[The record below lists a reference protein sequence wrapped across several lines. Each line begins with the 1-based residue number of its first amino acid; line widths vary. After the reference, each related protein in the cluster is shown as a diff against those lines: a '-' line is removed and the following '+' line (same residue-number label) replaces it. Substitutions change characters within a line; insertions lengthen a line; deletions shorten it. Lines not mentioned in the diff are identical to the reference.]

1 MISWFVIVLCWFVSF
16 VFNGIEAGL
25 LSLDQVR
32 LRHQVKLRNPSAIR
46 LDHLLK
52 KPERLLATILLVTN
66 FADIAGLLLL
76 AQQLVRL
83 LGLAGYPVALV
94 VAAPIYLFLLGVLP
108 KSLFRR
114 FPYRALAA
122 LAGLLV
128 FTSRALWP
136 VLELGA
142 RVGQLFFRRTEAR
155 PRLFAAREDL
165 KQLTV
170 ESERQ
175 GALTSVERELIHNV
189 VDFRTVKVAD
199 VMVPR
204 RSVIAATPET
214 TIPDLLAL
222 SQHTAI
228 DRIPVLAEDDRALGL
243 VNVFDILLDQS
254 PPRALR
260 DYTRPIVSAVE
271 TESAYR
277 AIHRLRAAQLTLAAV
292 FDEKRKLAG
301 IVTLED
307 LVRRLV
313 KSG

>member
-1 MISWFVIVLCWFVSF
+1 MISWFGIVLCWFVSF

-46 LDHLLK
+46 LDRLLK

-66 FADIAGLLLL
+66 LADIAGLLLL
-76 AQQLVRL
+76 TQELVRW
-83 LGLAGYPVALV
+83 LGVSGYLVALL
-94 VAAPIYLFLLGVLP
+94 VAAPIYLFLLSVLP

-122 LAGLLV
+122 FAGLLV

-136 VLELGA
+136 VLESGA
-142 RVGQLFFRRTEAR
+142 FLGQLFFRRAEAR

-189 VDFRTVKVAD
+189 VDFRTVKVSD
-199 VMVPR
+199 VMVVR
-204 RSVIAATPET
+204 RNVIAAQSNA
-214 TIPDLLAL
+214 TIPELLDL
-222 SQHTAI
+222 SRRTSI
-228 DRIPVLAEDDRALGL
+228 DRIPILDGDGRALGL
-243 VNVFDILLDQS
+243 VNVFNILLDQK
-254 PPRALR
+254 PAGDLQE
-260 DYTRPIVSAVE
+260 YTRPIVSATE
-271 TESAYR
+271 SESAYR
-277 AIHRLRAAQLTLAAV
+277 TIRRLRAAQLTLAAV
-292 FDEKRKLAG
+292 LDEKRKFAG
-301 IVTLED
+301 VVTLED

-313 KSG
+313 QSR

>member
-1 MISWFVIVLCWFVSF
+1 MISWFVIVLCWFASF
-16 VFNGIEAGL
+16 LFNGIEAGL

-46 LDHLLK
+46 LDRLLK

-66 FADIAGLLLL
+66 FADIAGLLLF

-83 LGLAGYPVALV
+83 LGWAGYPVALL

-122 LAGLLV
+122 LAGLLA

-136 VLELGA
+136 VLELGTL
-142 RVGQLFFRRTEAR
+142 VGQLFFRRTDAR

-189 VDFRTVKVAD
+189 VDFRTVKVSD

-214 TIPDLLAL
+214 TISDLLAL
-222 SQHTAI
+222 SQRTSI
-228 DRIPVLAEDDRALGL
+228 DRIPILAENDHALGL

-254 PPRALR
+254 PPRNLR
-260 DYTRPIVSAVE
+260 DYTRAIVSAVE

-277 AIHRLRAAQLTLAAV
+277 TIRRLRAAQLTLAAV
-292 FDEKRKLAG
+292 FDEKSKLAG
-301 IVTLED
+301 VVTLED